1 MVSPQWRKRITYTS
15 QSTVWYACCCVL
27 FNIVSGEGNFSLVI
41 LHTNDVHARL
51 TEVSP
56 SGTQCT
62 PELDQGK
69 KCVGGLMR
77 HYAYVT
83 AVKSRKQNVLF
94 LNPGDYFQ
102 GTTWFSSL
110 PTKDFAA
117 IVSYMKH
124 DAIALGV
131 HEFDRGTADLRTYLN
146 AMENQGVPV
155 VLCNVD
161 VRREPRI
168 ESNATQPSRV
178 LKFNNGTVSVGI
190 IGYINPLTAF
200 KSYPGHTQFT
210 NDVECVRREAQRLK
224 KQGVNIIIALG
235 HSGLEYDKRIAFE
248 VPLVDIVVGGNSHY
262 FMFSGSPLVAP
273 PEPVYGPYPVVIQR
287 PDGTQAVVVTAFW
300 FGKYVGQL
308 EVHFDSNGYI
318 LGYEGFPVLMDSSID
333 VEADDRIYVS
343 KLAESITTA
352 REKADTDRNQPIG
365 STKVLLEGSRQRCRL
380 EECSMGNL
388 LTDALFN
395 WYAGLLSEDDNL
407 WGPVNG
413 AILPGRDIFASIDE
427 RLTRGRILLQHVIEV
442 LAFNDDVNHAFVVT
456 MPGRILQELLEG
468 SMKEYDVTKRA
479 PVTDF
484 LQVSGIRVEYNV
496 RRRPYYRVTRLHTV
510 CTDCRVPTY
519 VGVEPNK
526 TYRYVVPQTMF
537 NGSET
542 VIFEKL
548 PKASILNTAIFL
560 NLVYPPEH
568 RKKLSGAIWKARW
581 RHLLLQR
588 IRAAKRGDRRC
599 DCVGT
604 GPPVHQPVIAYQD
617 EDRRS
622 HHHHERFG
630 TSETCRTS
638 AWVLSGGP
646 APTWAS
652 VCRWHALTG
661 TSLES

>member
-1 MVSPQWRKRITYTS
+1 MP
-15 QSTVWYACCCVL
+15 
-27 FNIVSGEGNFSLVI
+27 F
-41 LHTNDVHARL
+41 HT
-51 TEVSP
+51 
-56 SGTQCT
+56 TQ
-62 PELDQGK
+62 
-69 KCVGGLMR
+69 
-77 HYAYVT
+77 
-83 AVKSRKQNVLF
+83 
-94 LNPGDYFQ
+94 
-102 GTTWFSSL
+102 
-110 PTKDFAA
+110 
-117 IVSYMKH
+117 
-124 DAIALGV
+124 ALGV

-146 AMENQGVPV
+146 AMENEGVPV

-200 KSYPGHTQFT
+200 RSYPEFQEASVYVLKDVPSLLTEFKSLFQPGYTRLPFRVASAPAVFQREMNNLIRGMSDNGDHMQNLHNALAQLQDAGLKLKLEKPRLGTSPAPATATSEFQPAGGLVPAPVASTGAPPTSEAATVARGHTQFT
-210 NDVECVRREAQRLK
+210 NDIECVRREAQRLK

-262 FMFSGSPLVAP
+262 FMFSGSPLVDS

-308 EVHFDSNGYI
+308 EVHFDLKGHI
-318 LGYEGFPVLMDSSID
+318 VGYEGFPVLMDSSID

-442 LAFNDDVNHAFVVT
+442 LAFNDDVNHAFVIT

-496 RRRPYYRVTRLHTV
+496 RRRPYHRVTRLQTV

-537 NGSET
+537 NGSEMA
-542 VIFEKL
+542 IFQKL
-548 PKASILNTAIFL
+548 QKGSTLNT
-560 NLVYPPEH
+560 
-568 RKKLSGAIWKARW
+568 
-581 RHLLLQR
+581 
-588 IRAAKRGDRRC
+588 
-599 DCVGT
+599 
-604 GPPVHQPVIAYQD
+604 
-617 EDRRS
+617 
-622 HHHHERFG
+622 
-630 TSETCRTS
+630 
-638 AWVLSGGP
+638 GG
-646 APTWAS
+646 
-652 VCRWHALTG
+652 
-661 TSLES
+661 

>member
-200 KSYPGHTQFT
+200 KSYPVGSCAGRTLVSVLCGLRVVTGSGRADDCDSAVTSTRHTQFT

-333 VEADDRIYVS
+333 VEA
-343 KLAESITTA
+343 
-352 REKADTDRNQPIG
+352 
-365 STKVLLEGSRQRCRL
+365 
-380 EECSMGNL
+380 
-388 LTDALFN
+388 
-395 WYAGLLSEDDNL
+395 
-407 WGPVNG
+407 
-413 AILPGRDIFASIDE
+413 
-427 RLTRGRILLQHVIEV
+427 GRILLQHVIEV